1 MFVVL
6 SLKKLLFWLLLAGI
20 VLLAVY
26 CIANAP
32 NSGAQPAVS
41 YDLGELP
48 MLIIDPGHGG
58 VDGGAVSVNGVN
70 ESVIN
75 LDIAKKME
83 LMCEFMG
90 FPVLMTRKSEELDYP
105 DDCTTIAARKR
116 HDQKSRVAFINAA
129 ENAVVLSIHQNS
141 FPNSKP
147 YGPQSFYTNDEAA
160 QSLATLV
167 QDCLNEALCPEKRRV
182 AAPVAKS
189 IYLMKSIDYP
199 GVLVE
204 CGFVSNKREAAL
216 LETEEYRL
224 KIACAVMGAYSQH
237 IFTEDEIG

>member
-1 MFVVL
+1 
-6 SLKKLLFWLLLAGI
+6 
-20 VLLAVY
+20 
-26 CIANAP
+26 
-32 NSGAQPAVS
+32 
-41 YDLGELP
+41 

-90 FPVLMTRKSEELDYP
+90 FPVLMTRESEELDYP

-141 FPNSKP
+141 FQSSSVRGAQVFYYTGSEQGQQFAQIMQQQLVEILDPSNTRVCKENSSYYLLKKTSVP
-147 YGPQSFYTNDEAA
+147 
-160 QSLATLV
+160 LV
-167 QDCLNEALCPEKRRV
+167 
-182 AAPVAKS
+182 
-189 IYLMKSIDYP
+189 I
-199 GVLVE
+199 VE
-204 CGFVSNKREAAL
+204 CGFLSNPEEAAML
-216 LETEEYRL
+216 QTEEFQDRTADAICMGIQKYLET
-224 KIACAVMGAYSQH
+224 CSDQTGSP
-237 IFTEDEIG
+237 EISGKAEQRVLEKY